1 MTNNDARE
9 ASWGERN
16 VERRTRR
23 RWALAGAGVATS
35 IVFGLAGQYVTFVGR
50 FVAPV
55 SEAADAGSLLWA
67 VGLILAT
74 AILFRLIW
82 REIDE
87 VQRRRLVN
95 AAAVGGIASMVL
107 LLLAQAAGRILPLA
121 EPMMA
126 VFVGAAAVLIAAIVF
141 QRIRG

>member
-1 MTNNDARE
+1 MTNNDARD
-9 ASWGERN
+9 AGWGERN
-16 VERRTRR
+16 VERRNRR

-35 IVFGLAGQYVTFVGR
+35 IVFGLAGPYVVSVGK
-50 FVAPV
+50 FIAPV
-55 SEAADAGSLLWA
+55 GEAADTGSLLWS
-67 VGLILAT
+67 VCLLAAA

-87 VQRRRLVN
+87 VQRRRLIN
-95 AAAVGGIASMVL
+95 AAAVAGIASMVL
-107 LLLAQAAGRILPLA
+107 LLLAQAAGRMLPFA

-126 VFVGAAAVLIAAIVF
+126 IFVGAATALIAAIIF